1 MGHYVLVYPESRKAK
16 VYRLIEGDY
25 RKVADFSGE
34 THRFD
39 LSKCSIEFDFSR
51 LWRRKGDDIDNA
63 SA

>member
-1 MGHYVLVYPESRKAK
+1 MRNQREIKHYSV
-16 VYRLIEGDY
+16 GDY

-34 THRFD
+34 MHRFD